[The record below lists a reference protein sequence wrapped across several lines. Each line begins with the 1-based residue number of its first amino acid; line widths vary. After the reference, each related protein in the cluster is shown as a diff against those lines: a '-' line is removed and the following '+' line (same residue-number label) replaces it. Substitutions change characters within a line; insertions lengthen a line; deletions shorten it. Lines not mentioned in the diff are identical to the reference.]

1 MKKLLGGLLKA
12 ILEGLVSS
20 SYIICLTV
28 AMISIILYICGCKKA
43 GKYVSI
49 SIVAYILLQAVKGA
63 LN

>member
-1 MKKLLGGLLKA
+1 MKKLLEELLKV

-28 AMISIILYICGCKKA
+28 AMISIILYICGCKKS

-49 SIVAYILLQAVKGA
+49 SIVTYILLQALKGA